1 MHMDEILSG
10 MTEMALERLCDALV
24 EADLLSAACAGNARW
39 KGDPV
44 SATAWDEAGSKVWL
58 IRSIVEDA
66 LLAQRAE
73 NERIAAL

>member
-1 MHMDEILSG
+1 MENYTQG
-10 MTEMALERLCDALV
+10 MSEMALERMLEALV
-24 EADLLSAACAGNARW
+24 EADLHAAGRAENARW
-39 KGDPV
+39 QGDPV